1 MTEKSRRSA
10 RDKERMKPQ
19 DLHDL
24 KELIEFLRQYQVAEF
39 DLDRGDIKIRL
50 KFNQPALS
58 QAGLSDLAR
67 ALASAQSVSAASSA
81 HVPAPPVA
89 AAQPAASASPEPSED
104 LHIVKSPM
112 VGTFYGSPS
121 PGAPSFVSPGDRI
134 QKGQVICIV
143 EAMKLMN
150 EIEAD
155 ASGEIVKCLVTNGQ
169 PIEFGQPLFSIRVS

>member
-1 MTEKSRRSA
+1 MTERSRRSA

-58 QAGLSDLAR
+58 SAGLSDLAR
-67 ALASAQSVSAASSA
+67 ALASAQGA
-81 HVPAPPVA
+81 
-89 AAQPAASASPEPSED
+89 PAASPSQVPVPPAAVAQSATTHEPSEN

-121 PGAPSFVSPGDRI
+121 PGATSFVSSGDRV